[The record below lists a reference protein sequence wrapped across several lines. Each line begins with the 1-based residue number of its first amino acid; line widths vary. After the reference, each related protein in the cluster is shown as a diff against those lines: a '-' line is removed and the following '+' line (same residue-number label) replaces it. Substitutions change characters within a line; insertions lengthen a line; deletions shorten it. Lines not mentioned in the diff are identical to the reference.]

1 MGLQLW
7 LRLKFGAKDGVSVRV
22 SLKGTGKVRA
32 RIMAHDCEKGC
43 SYRIGVRVRLGLSCG
58 WGSGLKR

>member
-1 MGLQLW
+1 MVVMLV
-7 LRLKFGAKDGVSVRV
+7 RFANKDGVTVRV
-22 SLKGTGKVRA
+22 SPKGTGKVRS